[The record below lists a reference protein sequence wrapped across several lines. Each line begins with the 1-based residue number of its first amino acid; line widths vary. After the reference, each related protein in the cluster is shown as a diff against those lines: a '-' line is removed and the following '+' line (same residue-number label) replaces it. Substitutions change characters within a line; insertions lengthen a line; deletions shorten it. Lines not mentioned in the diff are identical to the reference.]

1 MSGPS
6 VFLIDDDEAVR
17 RALSEMLRVFGY
29 TVETFV
35 SAGEFLDRLG
45 TAGSGCVVAD
55 VCMPG
60 MNGIELVRDM
70 ASRGSAL
77 PVVIITGH
85 GDVPMAVEAIKAGAE
100 DFIEKP
106 VDDRQLVAAINRG
119 IDRCLSAQRQRED
132 VHDMEQRFA
141 RLTPREVEVFDHV
154 VKGYT
159 NQAIAMSLGISA
171 RTVESYRL
179 QVMEKM
185 GAHSVAALVRDA
197 VRLGRIAP

>member
-1 MSGPS
+1 
-6 VFLIDDDEAVR
+6 
-17 RALSEMLRVFGY
+17 
-29 TVETFV
+29 
-35 SAGEFLDRLG
+35 
-45 TAGSGCVVAD
+45 
-55 VCMPG
+55 
-60 MNGIELVRDM
+60 
-70 ASRGSAL
+70 
-77 PVVIITGH
+77 
-85 GDVPMAVEAIKAGAE
+85 
-100 DFIEKP
+100 
-106 VDDRQLVAAINRG
+106 
-119 IDRCLSAQRQRED
+119 
-132 VHDMEQRFA
+132 MEQRFA